1 MSEIIWTDVGRDTA
15 RLLSRYIQIDT
26 TNPPGNE
33 RKSADF
39 LEGFLSSRCVQ
50 STIYTP
56 APGRANLLAKLEGDG
71 SEGPIMLLHHMDVVP
86 ANTERWAEEPFSGTL
101 AYEHVTGRG
110 AIDDKGLGAMQLMA
124 FGLLKDSG
132 VTLKR
137 DVLMLAV
144 SDEELGGKCGAQWMV
159 KNHWPDI
166 QCEFVWDEG
175 GTGTLGIMGDRPVF
189 AVSVA
194 EKRGMIVQLM
204 AKGAGGHGSF
214 SANSPLNRMVS
225 ALNRL
230 KSSQWP
236 VQFDEVTKS
245 FLRNVSET
253 QSFPSSWL
261 VRNASMPPFRSFMV
275 KKLASIPVINAMLRD
290 TVTVTSV
297 QSGAGMNVAPDSAS
311 ARLDVRLLPTTEKS
325 EFLRKLKFVLGDD
338 SILIES
344 AEPPPKIGS
353 SAMDS
358 EFYETLARVI
368 YRRVPQSI
376 VTPIQTPAGTD
387 SRFFRQK
394 GAEAYGL
401 LPAVLTQADL
411 DTMHGVDER
420 ISIANLELGTRI
432 IYETLLEL
440 CA

>member
-15 RLLSRYIQIDT
+15 RLLSLYIQIDT

-39 LEGFLSSRCVQ
+39 LEGFLSSRSVQ
-50 STIYTP
+50 SAIYTP

-86 ANTERWAEEPFSGTL
+86 ANTERWAAEPFSGTL
-101 AYEHVTGRG
+101 ADGHVMGRG
-110 AIDDKGLGAMQLMA
+110 AIDDKGLGVMQLMA

-194 EKRGMIVQLM
+194 EKRGMIVKLT
-204 AKGAGGHGSF
+204 ANGAGGHGSF
-214 SANSPLNRMVS
+214 SANSPLSQMVS

-230 KSSQWP
+230 KTSQWP
-236 VQFDEVTKS
+236 VQFGEVTKL

-261 VRNASMPPFRSFMV
+261 VRNASMPPLRSFMA
-275 KKLASIPVINAMLRD
+275 KKLASIPAVDAMLRD

-297 QSGAGMNVAPDSAS
+297 QSGTGMNVAPDSAS
-311 ARLDVRLLPTTEKS
+311 ATLDVRLLPTTEKS
-325 EFLRKLKFVLGDD
+325 EFLRKLKSVLGDD

-344 AEPPPKIGS
+344 TELPPKIGS
-353 SAMDS
+353 SALDS
-358 EFYETLARVI
+358 EFYEALTRVI

-376 VTPIQTPAGTD
+376 VTPIQTPVGTD

-394 GAEAYGL
+394 GTQAYGL
-401 LPAVLTQADL
+401 LPAVLAQADL

>member
-15 RLLSRYIQIDT
+15 RLLSLYIQIDT

-39 LEGFLSSRCVQ
+39 LEGFLSSRSVP
-50 STIYTP
+50 SAIYTP

-86 ANTERWAEEPFSGTL
+86 ANTERWAAEPFSGTL
-101 AYEHVTGRG
+101 ADGHVMGRG
-110 AIDDKGLGAMQLMA
+110 AIDDKGLGVMQLMA

-194 EKRGMIVQLM
+194 EKRGMI
-204 AKGAGGHGSF
+204 AKLTANGAGGHGSF
-214 SANSPLNRMVS
+214 SANSPLSQMVS

-230 KSSQWP
+230 KTSQWP
-236 VQFDEVTKS
+236 VQFGEVTKL

-261 VRNASMPPFRSFMV
+261 VRNASMPPLRSFMA
-275 KKLASIPVINAMLRD
+275 KKLASIPAVDAMLRD

-297 QSGAGMNVAPDSAS
+297 QSGTGMNVAPDSAS
-311 ARLDVRLLPTTEKS
+311 ATLDVRLLPTTEKS
-325 EFLRKLKFVLGDD
+325 EFLRKLKSVLGDD

-344 AEPPPKIGS
+344 TELPPKIGS
-353 SAMDS
+353 SALDS
-358 EFYETLARVI
+358 EFYEALTRVI

-376 VTPIQTPAGTD
+376 VTPIQTPVGTD

-394 GAEAYGL
+394 GAQAYGL
-401 LPAVLTQADL
+401 LPAVLAQADL

>member
-1 MSEIIWTDVGRDTA
+1 M
-15 RLLSRYIQIDT
+15 
-26 TNPPGNE
+26 
-33 RKSADF
+33 
-39 LEGFLSSRCVQ
+39 
-50 STIYTP
+50 
-56 APGRANLLAKLEGDG
+56 
-71 SEGPIMLLHHMDVVP
+71 
-86 ANTERWAEEPFSGTL
+86 
-101 AYEHVTGRG
+101 GRG
-110 AIDDKGLGAMQLMA
+110 AIDDKGLGVMQLMA

-194 EKRGMIVQLM
+194 EKRGMIVQLT

-214 SANSPLNRMVS
+214 SDNSPLNRMVS

-230 KSSQWP
+230 KSCQWP
-236 VQFDEVTKS
+236 VQFGEVTKS

-325 EFLRKLKFVLGDD
+325 EFLRKLKSVLGDD

-358 EFYETLARVI
+358 EFYEALARVI

-394 GAEAYGL
+394 GAQAYGL

-411 DTMHGVDER
+411 DTIHGVDER

>member
-15 RLLSRYIQIDT
+15 RLLSLYIQIDT

-39 LEGFLSSRCVQ
+39 LEGFLSSRSVP
-50 STIYTP
+50 SGIYTP

-86 ANTERWAEEPFSGTL
+86 VNTERWAAEPFSGTL
-101 AYEHVTGRG
+101 ADGHVMGRG
-110 AIDDKGLGAMQLMA
+110 AIDDKGLGVMQLMA
-124 FGLLKDSG
+124 FSLLKDSG

-194 EKRGMIVQLM
+194 EKRGMIVKLT
-204 AKGAGGHGSF
+204 ANGAGGHGSF
-214 SANSPLNRMVS
+214 SANSPLSQMVS

-230 KSSQWP
+230 KTNQWP
-236 VQFDEVTKS
+236 VQFGEGIKL

-261 VRNASMPPFRSFMV
+261 VRNASMPPLRSFMA
-275 KKLASIPVINAMLRD
+275 KKLASIPAVDAMLRD

-297 QSGAGMNVAPDSAS
+297 QSGTGMNVAPDSAS
-311 ARLDVRLLPTTEKS
+311 ATLDVRLLPTTEKS
-325 EFLRKLKFVLGDD
+325 EFLRKLKSVLGDD

-344 AEPPPKIGS
+344 TELPPKIGS
-353 SAMDS
+353 SALDS
-358 EFYETLARVI
+358 EFYEALTRVI

-376 VTPIQTPAGTD
+376 VTPIQTPVGTD

-394 GAEAYGL
+394 GAQAYGL
-401 LPAVLTQADL
+401 LPAVLAQADL